1 MKESSLIKVS
11 TNLPTHL
18 VELVEGYLHE
28 TFPTSWY
35 INEDKLS
42 NQTTLVGFFSNANEL
57 ECAKSALYQ
66 EIPSSLIGDF
76 SHDEIRDEDWK
87 NSYKNILN
95 LGYTKGFILSL
106 LGLRKIL

>member
-28 TFPTSWY
+28 TFPSSWY

-87 NSYKNILN
+87 NSYKKHFNPWV
-95 LGYTKGFILSL
+95 YKGFHLIPS
-106 LGLRKIL
+106 GLRKIL